1 LPGAS
6 FPDLAGELALG
17 LAVASPA
24 PAAAQPAQAPLA
36 PRTARSGLALTLAQ
50 QATDTCPHLFLSIT
64 LEPASRSF
72 LRYDAAIAAWQKQ
85 EEADRG
91 KASAGK
97 AKT

>member
-1 LPGAS
+1 MPGAS

-24 PAAAQPAQAPLA
+24 PAAAQPAQPPLA
-36 PRTARSGLALTLAQ
+36 PRTARSGLALTAAQ
-50 QATDTCPHLFLSIT
+50 QATDLSHLFLSIT
-64 LEPASRSF
+64 LDPASRSF

-91 KASAGK
+91 KAAAGK

>member
-1 LPGAS
+1 
-6 FPDLAGELALG
+6 
-17 LAVASPA
+17 
-24 PAAAQPAQAPLA
+24 
-36 PRTARSGLALTLAQ
+36 LAQ
-50 QATDTCPHLFLSIT
+50 QATDTCPHLFLSIA